1 MKKLLCLLFMSAF
14 LAACDD
20 SGTSANESSKEKP
33 ITLDIRVESMGMLP
47 NCTETREGEIALVA
61 DSYYNTYKCEM
72 GSWIVVRS
80 CTVERL
86 DDLSACTNSS
96 PFVLVKSES
105 AVYGCLAD
113 ENKNQK
119 WTKMVDVPKDL
130 YESSFTDARDGQ
142 VYKTVKIGNQ
152 VWMAENLNYV
162 TDSSFC
168 YKDSIEYCSKYGRL
182 YSWNAAMRAC
192 PSGWHLPDTTEWR
205 VLLNIAWPDSTVMS
219 PELAESAA
227 TAMLSSDSGFRRLS
241 TNGRYVVHNV
251 FGFAMLPAGGTFYG
265 GGSGCSMQSEAS
277 CFLRSIYFTGL
288 GSSLAI
294 FWSSTETYIDWTSI
308 RNEDSVEDLSDSIA
322 NARGYGTAS
331 SLQFISGRVNAFYSS
346 DLSLGKY
353 FLYSV
358 RCLKD

>member
-1 MKKLLCLLFMSAF
+1 MKKLLCLLFMFAF

-96 PFVLVKSES
+96 PIVLVKSES

-113 ENKNQK
+113 ENENKK

-130 YESSFTDARDGQ
+130 YESQFTDARDGQ

-152 VWMAENLNYV
+152 VWMSENLNYV

-168 YKDSIEYCSKYGRL
+168 YNDSIEYCSKYGRL

-205 VLLNIAWPDSTVMS
+205 VLFNIAQPDPLKSRTK
-219 PELAESAA
+219 ELAF
-227 TAMLSSDSGFRRLS
+227 AMLSSDSGNYGRLKVWN
-241 TNGRYVVHNV
+241 TVAVHNV
-251 FGFAMLPAGGTFYG
+251 LGFSMLPAGQLEPRDNVLCSVDRHSEANCWFESFRFRGGGQLAYFWTSTEQYFDWSIREDISDSLANALGYGAAFYEGFGFVDGATVFVNYSDRYVTGKYG
-265 GGSGCSMQSEAS
+265 G
-277 CFLRSIYFTGL
+277 
-288 GSSLAI
+288 
-294 FWSSTETYIDWTSI
+294 
-308 RNEDSVEDLSDSIA
+308 
-322 NARGYGTAS
+322 
-331 SLQFISGRVNAFYSS
+331 
-346 DLSLGKY
+346 
-353 FLYSV
+353 YSV
-358 RCLKD
+358 RCVKD

>member
-1 MKKLLCLLFMSAF
+1 MSAF

-96 PFVLVKSES
+96 PIVLVKSES

-113 ENKNQK
+113 ENENKK

-130 YESSFTDARDGQ
+130 YESQFTDARDGQ

-168 YKDSIEYCSKYGRL
+168 YNDSIEYCSKYGRL

-205 VLLNIAWPDSTVMS
+205 VLFNIAQPDPLKSKS
-219 PELAESAA
+219 KELAF
-227 TAMLSSDSGFRRLS
+227 AMLSSDSGNFGRLK
-241 TNGRYVVHNV
+241 VWDKVAVHNV
-251 FGFAMLPAGGTFYG
+251 LGFSMLPAGQLELRWDALCSVDRHSEANCWFENFRFQG
-265 GGSGCSMQSEAS
+265 GGQSAH
-277 CFLRSIYFTGL
+277 
-288 GSSLAI
+288 
-294 FWSSTETYIDWTSI
+294 FWTSTEQYFDWSI
-308 RNEDSVEDLSDSIA
+308 REDISDSLG
-322 NARGYGTAS
+322 NALGYGA
-331 SLQFISGRVNAFYSS
+331 AFYEGFYFADGATVDLNHS
-346 DLSLGKY
+346 DRSVIGKY
-353 FLYSV
+353 FGYSV
-358 RCLKD
+358 RCVKD